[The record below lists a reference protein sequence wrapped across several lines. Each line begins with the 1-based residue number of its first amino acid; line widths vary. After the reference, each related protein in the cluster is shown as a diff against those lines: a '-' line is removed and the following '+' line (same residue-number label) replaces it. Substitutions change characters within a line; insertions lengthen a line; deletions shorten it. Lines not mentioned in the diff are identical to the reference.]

1 MVEFILFVICMC
13 LPTVLVIIF
22 DVLQSKE
29 MDKFRT
35 EVTNEINLMHNRI
48 DVMRGL
54 SLHKSSASNGKKKP
68 KK

>member
-35 EVTNEINLMHNRI
+35 EVTNEINLMNNRI

-54 SLHKSSASNGKKKP
+54 SLHKSSASNGKKKT

>member
-1 MVEFILFVICMC
+1 MC